1 MNMLKEERFEVILK
15 ELRAANQVTFEAL
28 AKGLTGRDAG
38 DQRPLERI
46 VHHHL
51 VGING
56 PGARRF
62 PNAQSVKGRKRI
74 RTQLDARANLA
85 ELRSLFEDL
94 DRESLTHQR
103 ESYSQAA
110 NAGTCDQDG
119 EAGLGV
125 HGACGRHL
133 LTTGL
138 G

>member
-1 MNMLKEERFEVILK
+1 VDVRPVNHRVRI
-15 ELRAANQVTFEAL
+15 AEAL
-28 AKGLTGRDAG
+28 AKALTRRDAG

-51 VGING
+51 VGVNG
-56 PGARRF
+56 PGARRL
-62 PNAQSVKGRKRI
+62 PNAQSVKGGKCI

-85 ELRSLFEDL
+85 ELRSLFEHL

-103 ESYSQAA
+103 ERCSQAA
-110 NAGTCDQDG
+110 NTGTCNQDG

-133 LTTGL
+133 PTTGL
-138 G
+138 S